1 MPSVANAALTSV
13 PAARP
18 GATARD
24 RAGRALRIAATAWVA
39 VAGLGQLAFAAYIV
53 GFYGRT
59 AWQGR
64 YADWNQVF
72 GRSYVAGDGYGN
84 ALVAVHLAVAALV
97 MVAGLAQLAPAPRA
111 RWPRLHRWN
120 GRFYLAAAAAMSLGG
135 LAIMARRG
143 SAGDLWQ
150 SLGLGLNGVLMLAFA
165 WQTVRHARARRFAEH
180 RRWALRLYLAMS
192 GVWFFRIG
200 LMLWLVVNQGPVGF
214 DPDTFRGPALTAL
227 AFAQYLLP
235 LALLELYLRAQQ
247 RGGAGERSAVAAAL
261 AVATLLTAAG
271 TAAAAAILWLP
282 RLA

>member
-1 MPSVANAALTSV
+1 MPSLATAAPIA
-13 PAARP
+13 PAHT
-18 GATARD
+18 TARD

-39 VAGLGQLAFAAYIV
+39 VAGLGQLAFAAYIA

-64 YADWNQVF
+64 FDEWNRVF
-72 GRSYVAGDGYGN
+72 DRSHVAGDGYGN

-97 MVAGLAQLAPAPRA
+97 MVAGLAQLTPALRA

-120 GRFYLAAAAAMSLGG
+120 GRFYLAAAATMSLGG

-143 SAGDLWQ
+143 SVGDAWQ
-150 SLGLGLNGVLMLAFA
+150 SLALGINAALMLAFA
-165 WQTVRHARARRFAEH
+165 WQTVRHARARRFAQH

-214 DPDTFRGPALTAL
+214 DPDTFRGPALTVL

-235 LALLELYLRAQQ
+235 LALLELYLRAQE
-247 RGGAGERSAVAAAL
+247 RGGAGERGAVAAAL
-261 AVATLLTAAG
+261 ALATLVTAVGVAAAG
-271 TAAAAAILWLP
+271 AILWLP